1 MTGEGDDYVTKV
13 NYWLL
18 PIAVS
23 ILALL
28 GYVGYLLYPR
38 FGLPAVEGVSML
50 LLSATAGMASFFSPC
65 SFPLLVTLLARHTR
79 TEEGD
84 TKSASI
90 IRNTFSFAI
99 ALSLGTALFL
109 LLSGLIISIAGE
121 ALFAGIVF
129 DSPAGRII
137 RGIVGILLITFGLM
151 QLGILPISF
160 HMVEKISIPMLRS
173 GDRLRS
179 TNPFLGF
186 VLFGFGYLLAGF
198 G

>member
-1 MTGEGDDYVTKV
+1 MTGKGDDYMTKV
-13 NYWLL
+13 KYWLL

-38 FGLPAVEGVSML
+38 YGLPAVEGVSMI
-50 LLSATAGMASFFSPC
+50 LLSATAGIASFFSPC

-84 TKSASI
+84 TKSASF

-109 LLSGLIISIAGE
+109 LLAGLIISIAGE
-121 ALFAGIVF
+121 AVFAGIVF
-129 DSPAGRII
+129 HSPTGRII
-137 RGIVGILLITFGLM
+137 RGIVGILMITLGLM
-151 QLGILPISF
+151 QLGFLPISL
-160 HMVEKISIPMLRS
+160 HMVERISRPVMRS
-173 GDRLRS
+173 GAQFRS
-179 TNPFLGF
+179 TNLFLGF